1 VRVGGLRT
9 GVSWFSNSDM
19 SYEKLDRH
27 DEPSEAQ
34 TQDPQDEPREEEGGQ
49 EAEPRPAFPPRGTA
63 LSVLWLSPADA
74 GDLEPS
80 ATEERARAHAAT
92 RANARR

>member
-1 VRVGGLRT
+1 LRT

-34 TQDPQDEPREEEGGQ
+34 TQDPQDEP
-49 EAEPRPAFPPRGTA
+49 PPAFPPRGTA